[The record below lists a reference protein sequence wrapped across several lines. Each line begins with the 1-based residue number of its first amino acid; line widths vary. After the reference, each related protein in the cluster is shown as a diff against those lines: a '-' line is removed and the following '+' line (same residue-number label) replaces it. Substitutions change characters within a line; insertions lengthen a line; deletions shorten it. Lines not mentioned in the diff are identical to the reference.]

1 MVHFQSSSSKA
12 PAPIFLLGDGDKEV
26 LFLMF
31 AILACFCSISSC
43 FFNSSSLS
51 IASAFSCY
59 AFLIFLISCA
69 FFSFSWT
76 SGVKSLAAKVL
87 DIPAPAPA
95 VGGLFA
101 FWFERL
107 TPPVRS
113 DAFELLGTY
122 VLLILSTDDSPFFL
136 DLLLENSMIFCC
148 FSNYSLNFCWILNS
162 SASSSAAIFYFS
174 NLIAFCLSSAETLPL
189 VAELAVSYLITIVA
203 SCVSF
208 FYVVLVSFNA
218 YYV

>member
-76 SGVKSLAAKVL
+76 SGGQVSRCQSLRHSSPGCSCRRSLCVL
-87 DIPAPAPA
+87 VWKIDASSEIWCLWALRNLCFTHFVNRRFSFLLRFAPWE
-95 VGGLFA
+95 FN
-101 FWFERL
+101 
-107 TPPVRS
+107 
-113 DAFELLGTY
+113 
-122 VLLILSTDDSPFFL
+122 
-136 DLLLENSMIFCC
+136 DLLL
-148 FSNYSLNFCWILNS
+148 LL
-162 SASSSAAIFYFS
+162 
-174 NLIAFCLSSAETLPL
+174 
-189 VAELAVSYLITIVA
+189 
-203 SCVSF
+203 
-208 FYVVLVSFNA
+208 
-218 YYV
+218 